1 MTSTHHMNGGSK
13 GALYRETRQ
22 ATGSYVVRIVI
33 ATAEFAPMP
42 PHWPGYPGGLIL
54 TAIRMRFSRHGGIYL
69 VRCGMKTKP
78 QAGSRAASRR
88 SAPNPGSR
96 ACREDRAPSHR
107 PQMSSGRLFLDRGA
121 RQQSPS
127 PLHRQLHPK
136 TVPGWGT
143 MKWQRTVNSVLTIC
157 LSKRGKRNPYR
168 RKNRPLESPSPLA
181 VSQSR
186 IPFCVPTRKAAS
198 PRFCARGW
206 SPPCTPHEF
215 SG

>member
-157 LSKRGKRNPYR
+157 LSKRGKRSLARHGSLCRPLHRRLVEARRCGPLSSRPAVAHPGRYR
-168 RKNRPLESPSPLA
+168 R
-181 VSQSR
+181 Q
-186 IPFCVPTRKAAS
+186 
-198 PRFCARGW
+198 
-206 SPPCTPHEF
+206 
-215 SG
+215 

>member
-157 LSKRGKRNPYR
+157 LSKRGKRSPGVRCPANSSAVDVPQRTR
-168 RKNRPLESPSPLA
+168 RRDDRAIDPLWLPA
-181 VSQSR
+181 
-186 IPFCVPTRKAAS
+186 K
-198 PRFCARGW
+198 
-206 SPPCTPHEF
+206 TPAPVT
-215 SG
+215 GGCRTCLR

>member
-1 MTSTHHMNGGSK
+1 MTSTHHMNGGRK

-96 ACREDRAPSHR
+96 ACREDRAPSHC
-107 PQMSSGRLFLDRGA
+107 PQMSSGRLSLIGVLASRARLRFTGSFILKPFRDGA
-121 RQQSPS
+121 Q
-127 PLHRQLHPK
+127 
-136 TVPGWGT
+136 
-143 MKWQRTVNSVLTIC
+143 
-157 LSKRGKRNPYR
+157 
-168 RKNRPLESPSPLA
+168 
-181 VSQSR
+181 
-186 IPFCVPTRKAAS
+186 
-198 PRFCARGW
+198 
-206 SPPCTPHEF
+206 
-215 SG
+215 

>member
-1 MTSTHHMNGGSK
+1 MPPRPMTSTHHMNGGSK

-157 LSKRGKRNPYR
+157 LSKRGKRNGSCASSSSAMLIRTPIR
-168 RKNRPLESPSPLA
+168 SPL
-181 VSQSR
+181 R
-186 IPFCVPTRKAAS
+186 
-198 PRFCARGW
+198 
-206 SPPCTPHEF
+206 
-215 SG
+215 

>member
-157 LSKRGKRNPYR
+157 LSKRGKRNHSSRACSDKTLMPGR
-168 RKNRPLESPSPLA
+168 GKGCEVGGETTNREPNSFRASRTDGGSVIGTGLES
-181 VSQSR
+181 
-186 IPFCVPTRKAAS
+186 
-198 PRFCARGW
+198 
-206 SPPCTPHEF
+206 
-215 SG
+215 

>member
-157 LSKRGKRNPYR
+157 LSKRGKR
-168 RKNRPLESPSPLA
+168 
-181 VSQSR
+181 
-186 IPFCVPTRKAAS
+186 TRS
-198 PRFCARGW
+198 PRARTTPGAFSNQVPGAPCRGRHASVYESRDSC
-206 SPPCTPHEF
+206 SPETGSWRC
-215 SG
+215 

>member
-157 LSKRGKRNPYR
+157 LSKRGKRKVFLRAYLPSIYR
-168 RKNRPLESPSPLA
+168 I
-181 VSQSR
+181 SQD
-186 IPFCVPTRKAAS
+186 
-198 PRFCARGW
+198 PRTSVRHRSAEQTATTSTCQL
-206 SPPCTPHEF
+206 PCSSTG
-215 SG
+215 SLSLLRRST